1 MNQPESQPVSLP
13 VSLPVT
19 RPLGE
24 PVNHVVECR
33 GVCVDRGG
41 VQVVTDVDLVV
52 EPGDWVAVVGPNG
65 AGKTSLLHAVA
76 GLIPATGSVRVGGLD
91 PARASRRRTA
101 RVVALMPQRPV
112 VPEGT
117 SVREMVALGRTPHL
131 RRFGTETSADR
142 DAVERTLH
150 RLELIDLADRPAV
163 GLSGGEL
170 QRVVLGRAL
179 AQQPQL
185 LLLDEPTSS
194 LDIGHQQ
201 SVLDLV
207 NRMRLQDELT
217 VIAAMHDLTLAGQY
231 GRRVLLLHQGRVVAD
246 ASPAEVLRPAR
257 LSEVYGARV
266 EVLQRDDGP
275 AVLPVRHPHQIGVR
289 AVSGSDTFPGLD
301 PGHEP
306 VMASPDPVV
315 GDARVSDRGAGERT
329 GRALQ
334 RSPVRPELVGHRTLV
349 LGGAR
354 SGKSRHAQRLLADRT
369 DVLYVT
375 PGPVPDGTDSDWA
388 ARVSAHQQDRPATWT
403 TCETTDVAAAL
414 EAADRPVL
422 VDCFATWLASA
433 MGTAGAWE
441 SADGDTAWQ
450 QRLDEDVDRLL
461 RAWRSVRVPVVGVS
475 NEVGSGVVPSTRSG
489 VLFRDAMGRLN
500 RRLADES
507 DDVRLLIAGRVQRLE
522 GDPP

>member
-1 MNQPESQPVSLP
+1 M
-13 VSLPVT
+13 
-19 RPLGE
+19 R
-24 PVNHVVECR
+24 HVVECR

-91 PARASRRRTA
+91 PARVSRRRTA

-131 RRFGTETSADR
+131 RRFGTETAADR

-150 RLELIDLADRPAV
+150 RLELTELAHRPAV

-185 LLLDEPTSS
+185 LLLDEPTSA

-231 GRRVLLLHQGRVVAD
+231 GRRVVLLHQGRVVAD
-246 ASPAEVLRPAR
+246 AAPAEVLRPAR

-266 EVLQRDDGP
+266 EVLQREDGP
-275 AVLPVRHPHQIGVR
+275 AVLPVRQPSEAGVR
-289 AVSGSDTFPGLD
+289 AGRGGGSL
-301 PGHEP
+301 
-306 VMASPDPVV
+306 PDPVV
-315 GDARVSDRGAGERT
+315 GDARVS
-329 GRALQ
+329 
-334 RSPVRPELVGHRTLV
+334 PFVGHRTLV

-354 SGKSRHAQRLLADRT
+354 SGKSWHAQRLLTDHT

-388 ARVSAHQQDRPATWT
+388 ARVSAHQRDRPATWT
-403 TCETTDVAAAL
+403 TRETSDVATAL

-433 MGTAGAWE
+433 MGAAGAWD

-450 QRLDEDVDRLL
+450 QRLEEDVDRLL

-507 DDVRLLIAGRVQRLE
+507 DDVRLVIAGRVQRLE

>member
-1 MNQPESQPVSLP
+1 M
-13 VSLPVT
+13 
-19 RPLGE
+19 R
-24 PVNHVVECR
+24 HVVECR

-131 RRFGTETSADR
+131 RRFGTETAADR

-150 RLELIDLADRPAV
+150 RLELTELAHRPAV

-185 LLLDEPTSS
+185 LLLDEPTSA

-231 GRRVLLLHQGRVVAD
+231 GRRVVLLHQGRVVAD
-246 ASPAEVLRPAR
+246 AGPAEVLRPAR

-266 EVLQRDDGP
+266 EVLQREDGP
-275 AVLPVRHPHQIGVR
+275 AVLPVRQPSEAGVR
-289 AVSGSDTFPGLD
+289 PGRGGGSF
-301 PGHEP
+301 
-306 VMASPDPVV
+306 PDPVV
-315 GDARVSDRGAGERT
+315 GDARVSAVPSEPGGGLPAGGTDVRT
-329 GRALQ
+329 DVGPLNPPAR
-334 RSPVRPELVGHRTLV
+334 VGHRTLV

-354 SGKSRHAQRLLADRT
+354 SGKSWHAQRLLADRT

-388 ARVSAHQQDRPATWT
+388 ARVSAHQRDRPATWT
-403 TCETTDVAAAL
+403 TCETSDVAAAL

-433 MGTAGAWE
+433 MGAAGAWD

-450 QRLDEDVDRLL
+450 LGLDEDVDRLL

-507 DDVRLLIAGRVQRLE
+507 DDVRLVIAGRVQRLE
-522 GDPP
+522 GDPL